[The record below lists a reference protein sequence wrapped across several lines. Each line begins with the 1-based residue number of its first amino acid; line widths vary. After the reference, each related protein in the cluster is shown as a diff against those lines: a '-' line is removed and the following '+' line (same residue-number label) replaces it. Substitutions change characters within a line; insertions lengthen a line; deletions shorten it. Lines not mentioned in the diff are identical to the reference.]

1 MPAAQTESTL
11 LDPDDFEG
19 IQTPDGEI
27 AVKDILS
34 NLTSGGKSIKVHVH
48 RVLPKQW
55 NGHNIQGK
63 LETFEEPI
71 GEDEIKEM
79 YGGGTFRIQ
88 VMVVGK
94 NGKFE
99 YVRGGN
105 RTIRIAGDPILPKGS
120 VIGSAATD
128 TEALAKQAMTTM
140 RELVDRK
147 NNDPNER
154 LFAQSL
160 QEQLRVMQ
168 DQISRKDEKILD
180 LITQKP
186 EPGTADRL
194 VEKML
199 DQEGARIQMLRAQ
212 HDSELRTIRERH
224 EGEVDR
230 IHAHAERS
238 AQTANEAHLREIQ
251 NITRGYEGRIET
263 LNLAHASAVKGL
275 ERELSHLD
283 RLYSSTISERD
294 ALRNEK
300 SKTPIDMMKEIAT
313 MREAL
318 ETLGGGSNEQQPSS
332 AWDKLA
338 EVAGP
343 IMAGI
348 GQRISDGPIAGNSP
362 PAPGAPPP
370 PAAAVEAE
378 IPVNRP
384 FRAPDGRILVRRPD
398 GSFGQVQKK
407 KKPSVEVQGGETVE
421 IRPED
426 LPAAITFMESA
437 MRAGTDAKIF
447 AQTVRNVL
455 PPSIQKAFAA
465 DKLGVDHFL
474 DQVASLEP
482 GSPLASQAGRD
493 WIREVA
499 KHVFSA

>member
-1 MPAAQTESTL
+1 MPAAQTESHL
-11 LDPDDFEG
+11 LDPEDFEG

-55 NGHNIQGK
+55 NGHNIHGK

-99 YVRGGN
+99 YIRGGN
-105 RTIRIAGDPILPKGS
+105 RTIRIAGDPIIPKGS
-120 VIGSAATD
+120 VIGVGSAATD

-154 LFAQSL
+154 LFVQS
-160 QEQLRVMQ
+160 MQ
-168 DQISRKDEKILD
+168 DQLKNMQEQILRKDEKIID

-186 EPGTADRL
+186 EPGTADRMI
-194 VEKML
+194 EKML

-212 HDSELRTIRERH
+212 HESELRTIRERH
-224 EGEVDR
+224 QGEVDR
-230 IHAHAERS
+230 VHTHYERAS
-238 AQTANEAHLREIQ
+238 QTANEAHLREIQ

-263 LNLAHASAVKGL
+263 LNLAHTSALKGL

-283 RLYSSTISERD
+283 RLYSSTVSERD

-300 SKTPIDMMKEIAT
+300 TKSPIDMMKEIAT
-313 MREAL
+313 MREAF
-318 ETLGGGSNEQQPSS
+318 ETLGGGPGEQPTS

-343 IMAGI
+343 LITGI
-348 GQRISDGPIAGNSP
+348 GQRISDGPAAGNSP
-362 PAPGAPPP
+362 PQQQAQPNAAPQ
-370 PAAAVEAE
+370 EE
-378 IPVNRP
+378 IPVNQP
-384 FRAPDGRILVRRPD
+384 FRAPDGRVLVRRPD
-398 GSFGQVQKK
+398 GSFGVVQKK
-407 KKPSVEVQGGETVE
+407 KKPSVEVKGGETVE
-421 IRPED
+421 IRSED
-426 LPAAITFMESA
+426 LRPAITFMEAA

-482 GSPLASQAGRD
+482 GSPLSSQAGRD

-499 KHVFSA
+499 KHVFSV